1 MPQVNIIENVL
12 FLIQQ
17 IKYNYII
24 NYIMRNKLFL
34 ISSFIPSTLLIS
46 YLNYK
51 FINKNDLIVNKDLNN
66 ERINW
71 NVFNPRI

>member
-1 MPQVNIIENVL
+1 
-12 FLIQQ
+12 
-17 IKYNYII
+17 
-24 NYIMRNKLFL
+24 MRNKLFL